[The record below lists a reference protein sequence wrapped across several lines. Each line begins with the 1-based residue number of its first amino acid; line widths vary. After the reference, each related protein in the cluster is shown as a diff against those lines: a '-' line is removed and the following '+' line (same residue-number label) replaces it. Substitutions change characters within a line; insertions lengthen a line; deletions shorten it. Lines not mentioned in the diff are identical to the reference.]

1 MKEYNGFKNCGS
13 WYKGNIH
20 SHTTISDGMLTPE
33 QSVKLYKE
41 NGYHFLCFSEHDIF
55 TDYREQFNTETFIIV
70 PAVEGSV
77 VLYRAKGTNERYKI
91 HHLHGILG
99 TQAMQDAAPLGT
111 YKHMQY
117 IPPMKFFGEWTGPEA
132 AQEVADMLR
141 DHGCVTTYN
150 HPCLLYTSP
159 SPRD

>member
-1 MKEYNGFKNCGS
+1 MKEYHGFKNCGN

-77 VLYRAKGTNERYKI
+77 VLYRAGD
-91 HHLHGILG
+91 
-99 TQAMQDAAPLGT
+99 Q
-111 YKHMQY
+111 
-117 IPPMKFFGEWTGPEA
+117 
-132 AQEVADMLR
+132 
-141 DHGCVTTYN
+141 
-150 HPCLLYTSP
+150 
-159 SPRD
+159 